1 MFNYLNIIYNILI
14 IMAEQ
19 NSPETNKNEFYK
31 IIREF
36 VPDLL
41 TTFPEYKEVLTQGII
56 DILQENTTT
65 DDSHAVYDHCLSVY
79 PPRFFDILYQNEEM
93 FSNSEHDHLYF
104 LPNIDFKKIWQEDIS
119 EKTKEVLFK
128 YLQLVLFS
136 VVSDVKS
143 ENSFGDTAKLFEA
156 INEDELKNKLE
167 KTLNDMQGLFEE
179 QANAGDDISNINLN
193 NLPNPDSIHDHLN
206 GMLGGKL
213 GKLAREIAEETAD
226 ELDVNMDDATSVN
239 DVFQKLFR
247 NPGKLMNMVKGIGN
261 KIETKI
267 KSGELNESELMKE
280 AGEMMTKMN
289 NMPGMGNIKSML
301 KKFGLPMGKG
311 SGVNMGAFQNQMA
324 KNMRLAQA
332 RERMKA
338 RSARKKQNTV
348 VQTMTE
354 EERLER
360 ERIAQEIQDKLI
372 SEEVYKSARVK
383 KNKKRR
389 KKKDGKKMKS
399 KKSSVSHEINS

>member
-1 MFNYLNIIYNILI
+1 MKRL
-14 IMAEQ
+14 
-19 NSPETNKNEFYK
+19 
-31 IIREF
+31 R
-36 VPDLL
+36 
-41 TTFPEYKEVLTQGII
+41 
-56 DILQENTTT
+56 
-65 DDSHAVYDHCLSVY
+65 
-79 PPRFFDILYQNEEM
+79 
-93 FSNSEHDHLYF
+93 
-104 LPNIDFKKIWQEDIS
+104 
-119 EKTKEVLFK
+119 VLFK

-143 ENSFGDTAKLFEA
+143 ENSFGDTAKLFEN

-179 QANAGDDISNINLN
+179 QANAGEDISNININ

-280 AGEMMTKMN
+280 AGE
-289 NMPGMGNIKSML
+289 I
-301 KKFGLPMGKG
+301 
-311 SGVNMGAFQNQMA
+311 
-324 KNMRLAQA
+324 
-332 RERMKA
+332 
-338 RSARKKQNTV
+338 
-348 VQTMTE
+348 
-354 EERLER
+354 
-360 ERIAQEIQDKLI
+360 
-372 SEEVYKSARVK
+372 
-383 KNKKRR
+383 
-389 KKKDGKKMKS
+389 
-399 KKSSVSHEINS
+399 